1 MVALTIKGLCPPGLP
16 RAMRSAGDVGNGALS
31 PDMGA
36 DSIRVVCFISDH
48 NRTRLEPVE
57 QGLGVGDVM
66 GLAGRDQQAYRA
78 AFRVDPC
85 VDFRREATSAS
96 AHATISTLFFAPE
109 AC

>member
-1 MVALTIKGLCPPGLP
+1 MGAV
-16 RAMRSAGDVGNGALS
+16 RDVGNGALS
-31 PDMGA
+31 PDVGA
-36 DSIRVVCFISDH
+36 DSIRVVGFVSDH

-78 AFRVDPC
+78 AFGVDPC
-85 VDFRREATSAS
+85 VDFRGEATSAS

>member
-1 MVALTIKGLCPPGLP
+1 M
-16 RAMRSAGDVGNGALS
+16 S
-31 PDMGA
+31 A
-36 DSIRVVCFISDH
+36 DSISVVGFISDH

-57 QGLGVGDVM
+57 QRLGVGDVM

-78 AFRVDPC
+78 ALRVDPG
-85 VDFRREATSAS
+85 VNFGGEATSAS